1 MQKPILIMGA
11 GGHAKVLIDALKK
24 LDRTILGIL
33 DPSPSMSTVLEIPV
47 LGGNEELERYPPD
60 QVDLINGLGSIKTV
74 SSREQLFNKF
84 KEQGYKFSSVIHPNA
99 ILSES
104 CCLGEG
110 VQILAGAIIQV
121 GVELGKNVIVNTGS
135 LVDHDCHIGEHCH
148 IAPGVALSGNVKVG
162 DKTHIGMCAAIIQG
176 IEIGKECLIGAG
188 SVVIRSIPDSAVAYG
203 NPAVV
208 KETKTGF

>member
-1 MQKPILIMGA
+1 MIMGA
-11 GGHAKVLIDALKK
+11 GGHAKVLVDALNK
-24 LDRTILGIL
+24 LDRAILGIL
-33 DPSPSMSTVLEIPV
+33 DPSHSMSAVLGIPV
-47 LGGNEELERYPPD
+47 LGGDEELERYPPD
-60 QVDLINGLGSIKTV
+60 QVDLINGLGSFKTV

-84 KEQGYKFSSVIHPNA
+84 KDRGYNFSSVIHPNA

-121 GVELGKNVIVNTGS
+121 GVKLGQNVIVNTGA

-162 DKTHIGMCAAIIQG
+162 DKTHIGMGAAIIQG
-176 IEIGKECLIGAG
+176 IEIGEECLIGAG

-208 KETKTGF
+208 KETKAGFS

>member
-1 MQKPILIMGA
+1 MIMGA

-33 DPSPSMSTVLEIPV
+33 DPSHSMSAVLGIPV
-47 LGGNEELERYPPD
+47 LGGDEELERYPPD
-60 QVDLINGLGSIKTV
+60 QVDLINGLGSFKMG

-84 KEQGYKFSSVIHPNA
+84 KDRDYNFSSVIHPNA

-121 GVELGKNVIVNTGS
+121 GVELGQNVIVNTGA

-148 IAPGVALSGNVKVG
+148 IAPGVALSGNVIVNKGTHVG
-162 DKTHIGMCAAIIQG
+162 TGTTIIQG
-176 IEIGKECLIGAG
+176 IEIGEECLIGAG
-188 SVVIRSIPDSAVAYG
+188 SVVIRSLPDGVQAYG
-203 NPAVV
+203 NPATIRN
-208 KETKTGF
+208 TKISSI